1 MLEKAWNKQ
10 PLFDRVNTITCYLE
24 AERRPVMTDDQPPI
38 DPRPKSWIDKI
49 AQVFSDE
56 PTDTQSL
63 LELLRNAEQDQVLD
77 ADALGIIEG
86 ALQVSSMQV
95 RDIMIPRS
103 QVVTVP
109 ADLSLC
115 EIVERVTKASHS
127 RFPVVGENVDN
138 VMGIL
143 LAKDLLP
150 LLLAEN
156 QDKFDIKDIVRAA
169 TFVPES
175 KRLNVLLREFR
186 ETRQHMAIVIDEY
199 GSVCGAVTIE
209 DVLEQIVGEIED
221 EFDVDD
227 DSYIKKFDDQNF
239 IVKAFTPIDEFNQY
253 FATDFNDQ
261 EFTTIGG
268 LVLQQF
274 GHIPERSESLTIG
287 SFQITVLNADSRQI
301 KLLKVNTN
309 VLSSSDTAA

>member
-1 MLEKAWNKQ
+1 
-10 PLFDRVNTITCYLE
+10 
-24 AERRPVMTDDQPPI
+24 MTDDQSSI

-56 PTDTQSL
+56 PTDTKSL
-63 LELLRNAEQDQVLD
+63 LEPIRNAEQDQVLD
-77 ADALGIIEG
+77 ADALSIIEG

-109 ADLSLC
+109 ADLAANDIIEL
-115 EIVERVTKASHS
+115 ITKASHS
-127 RFPVVGENVDN
+127 RFPVIGDNVDN
-138 VMGIL
+138 VIGIL

-150 LLLAEN
+150 LALNTAA
-156 QDKFDIKDIVRAA
+156 DKFKIKDVIRPA

-221 EFDVDD
+221 EYDVDD
-227 DSYIKKFDDQNF
+227 DSYIKKFDEQNH
-239 IVKAFTPIDEFNQY
+239 IVKALTPVDEFNEY
-253 FATDFNDQ
+253 FSTDFSDQ
-261 EFTTIGG
+261 EFTTVGG
-268 LVLQQF
+268 LILQQF
-274 GHIPERSESLTIG
+274 GHIPERGETIRIG
-287 SFQITVLNADSRQI
+287 PFLITILNADSRQI
-301 KLLKVNTN
+301 KLIKVT
-309 VLSSSDTAA
+309 STAMPDLG

>member
-1 MLEKAWNKQ
+1 
-10 PLFDRVNTITCYLE
+10 
-24 AERRPVMTDDQPPI
+24 
-38 DPRPKSWIDKI
+38 
-49 AQVFSDE
+49 
-56 PTDTQSL
+56 
-63 LELLRNAEQDQVLD
+63 
-77 ADALGIIEG
+77 
-86 ALQVSSMQV
+86 MQV

-109 ADLSLC
+109 ADLTLSD
-115 EIVERVTKASHS
+115 IVELVTKASHS

-150 LLLAEN
+150 LLLTDS
-156 QDKFDIKDIVRAA
+156 QDRFDIKDLVRPA

-175 KRLNVLLREFR
+175 KRLNVLLKEFR

-227 DSYIKKFDDQNF
+227 DSYIKKFDETNY
-239 IVKAFTPIDEFNQY
+239 IVKALTPLDEFNDY
-253 FATDFNDQ
+253 FGTEFSDQ
-261 EFTTIGG
+261 EFTTLGG
-268 LVLQQF
+268 LILQQF
-274 GHIPERSESLTIG
+274 GRIPERSESVILGTL
-287 SFQITVLNADSRQI
+287 QVTVLNADSRQI

-309 VLSSSDTAA
+309 TLLDSDAGSQSPA

>member
-1 MLEKAWNKQ
+1 
-10 PLFDRVNTITCYLE
+10 
-24 AERRPVMTDDQPPI
+24 MTDDQSTI
-38 DPRPKSWIDKI
+38 DPRARSWIDKI

-56 PTDTQSL
+56 PTDTKSL

-77 ADALGIIEG
+77 ADTLGIIEG

-103 QVVTVP
+103 QVVTV
-109 ADLSLC
+109 AANLSLS
-115 EIVERVTKASHS
+115 EILDAVSKASHS

-150 LLLAEN
+150 LVLNGN
-156 QDKFDIKDIVRAA
+156 QDKFDIKDIVRPA

-175 KRLNVLLREFR
+175 KRLNILLKEFR

-199 GSVCGAVTIE
+199 GSVCGVVTIE

-227 DSYIKKFDDQNF
+227 DSYIKKFDEQNY
-239 IVKAFTPIDEFNQY
+239 IVKALTPVDEFNCY
-253 FATDFNDQ
+253 FGTDFSDQ

-268 LVLQQF
+268 LVLQEF
-274 GHIPERSESLTIG
+274 GHIPERGEM
-287 SFQITVLNADSRQI
+287 ITVGDFGIIILNADSRQI
-301 KLLKVNTN
+301 KLLKVT
-309 VLSSSDTAA
+309 LPEAA